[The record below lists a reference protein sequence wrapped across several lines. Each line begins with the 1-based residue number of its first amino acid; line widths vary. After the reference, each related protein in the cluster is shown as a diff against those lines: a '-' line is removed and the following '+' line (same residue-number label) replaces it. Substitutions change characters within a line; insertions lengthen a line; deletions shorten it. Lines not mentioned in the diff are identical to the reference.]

1 MRTLAAAAV
10 QKGDVVLLARV
21 EGGPRSP
28 VTIVRVHNSEPSPGR
43 ITWDTNVE
51 PVEIG
56 AATRV
61 EVVSL
66 A

>member
-10 QKGDVVLLARV
+10 QKGDVVRV
-21 EGGPRSP
+21 SGHEIR
-28 VTIVRVHNSEPSPGR
+28 VVRVHNSEPSPGR
-43 ITWDTNVE
+43 ITWDTDVE

-61 EVVSL
+61 EVVRLS
-66 A
+66 